1 MATSHINK
9 VKAPQHLK
17 TRKTR
22 VEVVVVV
29 LLEVGRLHVYLCQI
43 YGRQPLESLQALRPG
58 DIYTIIW
65 CCCFIGIAFYIFVDG
80 PRYVRRDDTRLRDG
94 RGEDLVSFTGSVVV
108 VAFLLPRLG
117 AHTLR

>member
-29 LLEVGRLHVYLCQI
+29 LLEVGRLHVYLRKI
-43 YGRQPLESLQALRPG
+43 HGGQPLESLQALRTG
-58 DIYTIIW
+58 HVYAVVRRRDIRSIS
-65 CCCFIGIAFYIFVDG
+65 FDIFVDG
-80 PRYVRRDDTRLRDG
+80 ARDVRRDD
-94 RGEDLVSFTGSVVV
+94 
-108 VAFLLPRLG
+108 ARLG
-117 AHTLR
+117 HC